1 MPAKKH
7 SYLRTHKLAGK
18 VLQLDTAAEEAKLR
32 EQAATS
38 KSGRAAKTLVKE
50 GRLRVTLIALRK
62 GTALG
67 AHAVAGDVTI
77 EVRRGAVEI
86 GMDGKSI
93 RAAKGDLVALQAR
106 VRHDARALRDST
118 ILITAAMRS

>member
-7 SYLRTHKLAGK
+7 SYLRTHKLAGA
-18 VLQLDTAAEEAKLR
+18 VLQLDASAEEAKLR
-32 EQAATS
+32 EQAARS

-50 GRLRVTLIALRK
+50 GRLRVTLVALRK

-77 EVRRGAVEI
+77 EVRRGAIEI
-86 GMDGKSI
+86 GMDKTSV
-93 RAAKGDLVALQAR
+93 RASKGDLIALRAR

-118 ILITAAMRS
+118 ILITASMR